1 MIGVN
6 RRECA
11 SGAMMCAGAVIGA
24 GFASGRETVQFFTRY
39 GQHGWWLIFLA
50 VAGMVVLSMACMRTG
65 CGCWCG
71 LYADKPVWMGAC
83 AKACAFLMMV
93 ISGGAMISAAGHMVA
108 LVWPSDWAQG
118 IGAVGTVVL
127 AWLASRGRMRPL
139 SVISGLLTLMMVLA
153 FFFAIASGNTQESVR
168 LMQSVEPV
176 QLLQAAFGA
185 AGYAAMNIT
194 LSIGV
199 VCSCGRSSSPVRSR
213 TAVLF
218 GFMLLSLLLL
228 SHYLYLLHPELWNE
242 AFPIVRLLAS
252 YGRSGFLM
260 SVLLL
265 YLAIFTTLAAVLYG
279 LREAAQ
285 NYAKRPLMRI
295 ALWAGLPLALSCV
308 GFARIVDRLYAPAG
322 LICLLFVFGPLWFRC
337 GKNSLDNPN
346 GIQ

>member
-1 MIGVN
+1 MN

-11 SGAMMCAGAVIGA
+11 SGAMMCVGAVIGA
-24 GFASGRETVQFFTRY
+24 GFASGRETVWFFTRY

-50 VAGMVVLSMACMRTG
+50 VFAMVVFSVACMRTG
-65 CGCWCG
+65 CGCWCS
-71 LYADKPVWMGAC
+71 LYADKPNWMGAC
-83 AKACAFLMMV
+83 AKACAFLMMA

-108 LVWPSDWAQG
+108 LVWPSDWAKG
-118 IGAVGTVVL
+118 IGAVGTVFL

-139 SVISGLLTLMMVLA
+139 SVISALLTLLLVLA
-153 FFFAIASGNTQESVR
+153 FFFAIASGRTQETAR
-168 LMQSVEPV
+168 LVQPV
-176 QLLQAAFGA
+176 APLELLSGAFGA
-185 AGYAAMNIT
+185 IGYAAMNIT

-199 VCSCGRSSSPVRSR
+199 VCSCARCAPPVRSR

-218 GFMLLSLLLL
+218 GFLLLALLML

-242 AFPIVRLLAS
+242 AFPIVRLLSA

-285 NYAKRPLMRI
+285 DYIRHPLGRI
-295 ALWAGLPLALSCV
+295 ALWAGVPLALSCV
-308 GFARIVDRLYAPAG
+308 GFARIVDQLYAPAG
-322 LICLLFVFGPLWFRC
+322 LICLIFVFGPLMLHR
-337 GKNSLDNPN
+337 GKNSLDNPG